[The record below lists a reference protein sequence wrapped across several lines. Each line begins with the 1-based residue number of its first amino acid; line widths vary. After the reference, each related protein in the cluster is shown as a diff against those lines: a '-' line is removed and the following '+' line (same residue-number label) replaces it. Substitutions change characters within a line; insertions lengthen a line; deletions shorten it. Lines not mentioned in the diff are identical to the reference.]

1 MACYSKDGLI
11 PPATEQADRLVFV
24 CFRILKRDETVLH
37 LFQIHIAKKGIFVG
51 LFPRSIEDQKTNE
64 ETRPKKKSIKKDQQ

>member
-51 LFPRSIEDQKTNE
+51 LFPRSI
-64 ETRPKKKSIKKDQQ
+64 